1 MTYGVPGTAKSHI
14 PFVMPGRP
22 DMGRGEQTAG
32 DFRNPEHEASRGCR
46 IKFGS
51 ECVYQLEGPE
61 GIGVPTQLHRY
72 SHITMRP
79 PLLVIRAN
87 TSPTS
92 SSVAKRPWLAA
103 SRSALAIFRGDKCT
117 SGLCRSRD
125 ANKTSATSHCRA
137 SGRALTRFKT
147 LSNC

>member
-1 MTYGVPGTAKSHI
+1 MGEALSASFHLTGQHAEDVHRLAFDAINNDIWRARNRQMPH
-14 PFVMPGRP
+14 PFRYAGLSR
-22 DMGRGEQTAG
+22 RGEGEQAAG

-46 IKFGS
+46 IDFGS
-51 ECVYQLEGPE
+51 DCVYQLEGPE
-61 GIGVPTQLHRY
+61 GIGIPTQLHRY

-103 SRSALAIFRGDKCT
+103 SRTALAIFRGDKCT
-117 SGLCRSRD
+117 SGLC
-125 ANKTSATSHCRA
+125 
-137 SGRALTRFKT
+137 
-147 LSNC
+147 